1 MKVPF
6 IHPKLQFT
14 DLLRMLKSINSTWL
28 VYGRYTARF
37 ESVLSEYLG
46 GANVVATSSCTSA
59 LQLALHLSNV
69 GPGDEVITTPIS
81 WVATSNVIIHSGAK
95 PVFVDID
102 PDTGLINEKLIEAKI
117 SPLTK
122 AVLFVD
128 LFGQMPNLNS
138 IREIC
143 DRHQL
148 FMIEDAAHA
157 LESERNGNQPGQV
170 SDFAAFSFHS
180 AKNITSGQGGALT
193 TRTNE
198 NAARARILRRDGV
211 INLPDGKRRMIEL
224 GFKFDSTDFQS
235 ALLIGQLSRIE
246 GKLKKRKRVHD
257 RYLKKIDSE
266 FARVIPGANDYKMSN
281 HLTVILVAAEYRDEL
296 RKILLERGIQ
306 TSVHYE
312 SINLEPYYA
321 KTFGEEIG
329 AFQNAEKFGESVIS
343 LPTYP
348 NLSRRKQNYVIK
360 NINEILKEKS
370 YK

>member
-6 IHPKLQFT
+6 IHPKLRFT

-28 VYGRYTARF
+28 VYGRYTSKF

-59 LQLALHLSNV
+59 LQLALHLSKV

-102 PDTGLINEKLIEAKI
+102 PKTGLIDEDLIEARITK
-117 SPLTK
+117 LTK

-128 LFGQMPNLNS
+128 LFGQMPNLS
-138 IREIC
+138 KIREIC
-143 DRHQL
+143 DRHKI

-157 LESERNGNQPGQV
+157 LESERDGNQPGQL

-198 NAARARILRRDGV
+198 DASQARILRRDGV
-211 INLPDGKRRMIEL
+211 INLPDGKRRMVEL

-257 RYLKKIDSE
+257 RYLKGIDSK
-266 FARVIPGANDYKMSN
+266 FAQVIPGKNGYKTSN

-296 RKILLERGIQ
+296 RKMLLERGIQ

-321 KTFGEEIG
+321 KTFGDSIG
-329 AFQNAEKFGESVIS
+329 TFQNAEKFGRAVIS

-348 NLSRRKQNYVIK
+348 SLSRREQNYVIK
-360 NINEILKEKS
+360 NINQILREKS